1 METVEQT
8 KHRSSKQD
16 NNTQQ
21 INSAA
26 TEMVK
31 QTNYSITEYHD
42 INPIYKKL
50 QNLVDTPVVN
60 LPKKLLDTSLR
71 YFDEK
76 CVRSKNMID
85 RAKEYIP
92 GGVQHNL
99 AFNYPYPIVFDKA
112 EGAYLYD
119 IDGNRYIDFLQAGGP
134 TVLGSNPKEVREKAI
149 EVLNTTGPSTGLFH
163 EYEYKLAKLIC
174 EYMPSVEKFRML
186 NSGSESVIAAV
197 RIARLATGKKKVI
210 KIGGAYHGWMDQ
222 MVYGTRIPR
231 TGRFEAHGIPR
242 AYTKHTQEVYPNNLK
257 ALERKLL
264 FNTLRGG
271 TAAIILEP
279 LGTESGTRPV
289 PKGYNQKVRNLCDK
303 YGALLIFDEVVT
315 AFRVGMQGAQGYFN
329 VMPDLT
335 VFGKVVAGGYPSAG
349 GIGGKNEY
357 MKYLAAGLDGDK
369 KIKKAKVGGTMA
381 ANPLSCVAGYYTLK
395 NIIETDACVKAGKAG
410 DRLCNGL
417 QAIIDKH
424 KLPYVTYNQGSIVH
438 LETSGVLFI
447 DVNFAKPWT
456 LPSALKQIKI
466 RKDFMEQMGAVFMS
480 TGIVTIAGSRLYTSA
495 AQTDKVIDEALTKFE
510 RIFKQIAI

>member
-1 METVEQT
+1 MAVE
-8 KHRSSKQD
+8 K
-16 NNTQQ
+16 
-21 INSAA
+21 
-26 TEMVK
+26 
-31 QTNYSITEYHD
+31 TNYAISEYHD
-42 INPIYKKL
+42 IAPIYKKL
-50 QNLVDTPVVN
+50 KNLVEQPVVG
-60 LPKKLLDTSLR
+60 LPKQALNTALN
-71 YFDEK
+71 YFDTRCTK
-76 CVRSKNMID
+76 SKAMID
-85 RAKEYIP
+85 EAKHYIP

-112 EGAYLYD
+112 EGSYLYD
-119 IDGNRYIDFLQAGGP
+119 IDGNKYVDFLQAGGP

-149 EVLNTTGPSTGLFH
+149 ELLNTTGPSTGLFH

-174 EYMPSVEKFRML
+174 DYMPSVEKFRML

-210 KIGGAYHGWMDQ
+210 KMGGAYHGWMDQ

-231 TGRFEAHGIPR
+231 TGRFEAHGIPK

-257 ALERKLL
+257 ALERKLF
-264 FNTLRGG
+264 FNKFRGG
-271 TAAIILEP
+271 TAAVILEP

-289 PKGYNQKVRNLCDK
+289 PKNYNENVRKLCDK

-315 AFRVGMQGAQGYFN
+315 AFRLGMQGAQGYFN

-395 NIIETDACVKAGKAG
+395 NIIETNACAKAGKAG
-410 DRLCNGL
+410 DRLCKGL
-417 QAIIDKH
+417 QTLIEKYN
-424 KLPYVTYNQGSIVH
+424 LPYVAYNQGSIVH
-438 LETSGVLFI
+438 LETSGVLFV

-456 LPSALKQIKI
+456 LPKALKQIKI
-466 RKDFMEQMGAVFMS
+466 RKDVMEQMGAAFMS
-480 TGIVTIAGSRLYTSA
+480 AGIVTLAGSRLYTSA
-495 AQTDKVIDEALTKFE
+495 VQTDDVIDETLAKFE
-510 RIFKQIAI
+510 TVFKSIN

>member
-1 METVEQT
+1 MLAQMEV
-8 KHRSSKQD
+8 
-16 NNTQQ
+16 Q
-21 INSAA
+21 IEKKPES
-26 TEMVK
+26 TG
-31 QTNYSITEYHD
+31 YSIHKYHD
-42 INPIYKKL
+42 IKPIYKQLK
-50 QNLVDTPVVN
+50 QLVDRPAIEV
-60 LPKKLLDTSLR
+60 PKAVLDKALQ
-71 YFDEK
+71 YFDKQCTQSKKMIEK
-76 CVRSKNMID
+76 
-85 RAKEYIP
+85 AKQYIP

-112 EGAYLYD
+112 DGGYLYD
-119 IDGNRYIDFLQAGGP
+119 IDGNQYIDFLQAGGP

-149 EVLNTTGPSTGLFH
+149 ALLNTTGPSTGLFH

-174 EYMPSVEKFRML
+174 DHMPSVEKFRML

-197 RIARLATGKKKVI
+197 RIARLATGKKKII

-231 TGRFEAHGIPR
+231 TGRFEAHGIPK
-242 AYTKHTQEVYPNNLK
+242 AYTKHTQEVYPNNVK
-257 ALERKLL
+257 ALERKLI
-264 FNTLRGG
+264 FNKLRGG
-271 TAAIILEP
+271 TAAVILEP

-289 PKGYNQKVRNLCDK
+289 PKDYNKAVRDLCDK

-395 NIIETDACVKAGKAG
+395 NIIEQDACAKAGKAG
-410 DRLCNGL
+410 DRLCIGL
-417 QAIIDKH
+417 QDLIKKH
-424 KLPYVTYNQGSIVH
+424 QLPFVAYNQGSIVH
-438 LETSGVLFI
+438 LETSGVLFV

-456 LPSALKQIKI
+456 LPKALKQIKI
-466 RKDFMEQMGAVFMS
+466 RKEIMEQMGAIFMS
-480 TGIVTIAGSRLYTSA
+480 HGIITIAGSRLYTSA
-495 AQTDKVIDEALTKFE
+495 AQTDEIIDQALAKFE
-510 RIFKQIAI
+510 SIFKELQQQ

>member
-1 METVEQT
+1 MATLT
-8 KHRSSKQD
+8 SIH
-16 NNTQQ
+16 NNNIADPEKELIKT
-21 INSAA
+21 
-26 TEMVK
+26 TR
-31 QTNYSITEYHD
+31 YSISDYHD
-42 INPIYKKL
+42 INPIYQKL
-50 QNLVDTPVVN
+50 KHLVSNPIVN
-60 LPKKLLDTSLR
+60 VPKTVLDKALL
-71 YFDEK
+71 YFEEK
-76 CVRSKNMID
+76 CTSSKKMID
-85 RAKEYIP
+85 NAKNYIP

-134 TVLGSNPKEVREKAI
+134 TVLGSNPPEIREKAI
-149 EVLNTTGPSTGLFH
+149 ALLNSTGPSTGLFH

-174 EYMPSVEKFRML
+174 DHMPSVEKFRML

-231 TGRFEAHGIPR
+231 TGRFEAHGIPK

-257 ALERKLL
+257 ALERKLRW
-264 FNTLRGG
+264 NRLRGG
-271 TAAIILEP
+271 TAAVILEP

-289 PKGYNQKVRNLCDK
+289 PKGYNKEVRKLCNK

-395 NIIETDACVKAGKAG
+395 NIIEQDACAQAGKAG
-410 DRLCNGL
+410 DRLCKGL
-417 QAIIDKH
+417 QHLITTY
-424 KLPYVTYNQGSIVH
+424 KLPYVVYNQGSIVH
-438 LETSGVLFI
+438 LETSGVLFV
-447 DVNFAKPWT
+447 DVNFSKPWT
-456 LPSALKQIKI
+456 LPKALKEIKI
-466 RKDFMEQMGAVFMS
+466 RKEMMEQIGAVFMS
-480 TGIVTIAGSRLYTSA
+480 AGIVTIAGSRLYTSA
-495 AQTDKVIDEALTKFE
+495 AQTNEIIDEALAKFE
-510 RIFKQIAI
+510 LIFKKIKM

>member
-1 METVEQT
+1 METLTQT
-8 KHRSSKQD
+8 KSKSIVD
-16 NNTQQ
+16 KNKENITP
-21 INSAA
+21 
-26 TEMVK
+26 TR
-31 QTNYSITEYHD
+31 YSISRYHT
-42 INPIYKKL
+42 IEPIYEQLKD
-50 QNLVDTPVVN
+50 LVAKPALHV
-60 LPKKLLDTSLR
+60 PKTVLNQALSF
-71 YFDEK
+71 FDNMCPK
-76 CVRSKNMID
+76 SKEMI
-85 RAKEYIP
+85 AKAKQYIP

-112 EGAYLYD
+112 EAGYLYD
-119 IDGNRYIDFLQAGGP
+119 IDGNKYIDFLQSGGP
-134 TVLGSNPKEVREKAI
+134 TVLGSNPIQVREKAI
-149 EVLNTTGPSTGLFH
+149 ELLNTTGPSTGLFH

-174 EYMPSVEKFRML
+174 DYMPSVEKFRML

-197 RIARLATGKKKVI
+197 RIARLATGKKKII

-231 TGRFEAHGIPR
+231 TGRFEAHGIPK
-242 AYTKHTQEVYPNNLK
+242 AYTKHTQEVYPNNIK
-257 ALERKLL
+257 ALERKLK
-264 FNTLRGG
+264 FNKLRGG
-271 TAAIILEP
+271 TAAVILEP

-289 PKGYNQKVRNLCDK
+289 PKDYNKKVRALCDK

-395 NIIETDACVKAGKAG
+395 NIIKEDACCKAGKAG
-410 DRLCNGL
+410 DRLCLGL
-417 QAIIDKH
+417 QKLIKAYN
-424 KLPYVTYNQGSIVH
+424 LPYVAYNQGSIVH
-438 LETSGVLFI
+438 LETSGVLFV
-447 DVNFAKPWT
+447 DVNFSKPWT
-456 LPSALKQIKI
+456 LPKALKEIKI
-466 RKDFMEQMGAVFMS
+466 RKEIMEQMGALFMS
-480 TGIVTIAGSRLYTSA
+480 KGIVTIAGSRLYTNA
-495 AQTDKVIDEALTKFE
+495 AQTNDVIDEALAKFE
-510 RIFKQIAI
+510 NVFIEMTKK

>member
-1 METVEQT
+1 MQ
-8 KHRSSKQD
+8 K
-16 NNTQQ
+16 
-21 INSAA
+21 A
-26 TEMVK
+26 
-31 QTNYSITEYHD
+31 NYSIKEYHD
-42 INPIYKKL
+42 IVPIYDKLKKL
-50 QNLVDTPVVN
+50 VNQPVVG
-60 LPKKLLDTSLR
+60 LPKEVLKESLA
-71 YFDEK
+71 YFDTNCTK
-76 CVRSKNMID
+76 SKAMID
-85 RAKEYIP
+85 KAKDYIP

-119 IDGNRYIDFLQAGGP
+119 LDGNKYIDFLQAGGP

-149 EVLNTTGPSTGLFH
+149 ELLNTTGPSTGLFH

-174 EYMPSVEKFRML
+174 EFMPSVEKFRML

-197 RIARLATGKKKVI
+197 RIARLATKKKKII

-231 TGRFEAHGIPR
+231 TGRFEAHGIPK
-242 AYTKHTQEVYPNNLK
+242 AYTKHTQEVYPNDLG
-257 ALERKLL
+257 ALERKLR
-264 FNTLRGG
+264 FNKLRGG
-271 TAAIILEP
+271 TAAVIVEP

-289 PKGYNQKVRNLCDK
+289 PKDYNEGVRELCDK

-315 AFRVGMQGAQGYFN
+315 AFRVGMNGAQGYFD
-329 VMPDLT
+329 VMPDIT

-395 NIIETDACVKAGKAG
+395 GIIENDACAKAGRAG
-410 DRLCNGL
+410 DRLCKGL
-417 QAIIDKH
+417 QSIIEKYN
-424 KLPYVTYNQGSIVH
+424 LPYVVYNQGSIVH

-456 LPSALKQIKI
+456 LPNALKQIKI
-466 RKDFMEQMGAVFMS
+466 RKDIMEHMGAAFMS
-480 TGIVTIAGSRLYTSA
+480 EGIVTLAGSRLYTNA
-495 AQTDKVIDEALTKFE
+495 MQTNEVIDESLMQFE
-510 RIFKQIAI
+510 KVFKSITS